1 MNSFYFY
8 EVIRIPLLFLIFNL
22 FFWIDLAT
30 RLSVFSDFCRGIV
43 LLVFLFSWMPTFIF
57 ALTSLVFF
65 RLLWVLSARLL
76 SNILNWKIIDLRPF
90 SLFTMFS
97 AKFPL
102 STAFTTVK
110 WNVLFFLSLINM
122 PANLENSAVAT
133 GLEKVSFHSN
143 PKEGQCQRV
152 FKLPHNCTHLTCKQG
167 SLQNPSSQAS
177 TVPEPKTS
185 NRSSWI

>member
-22 FFWIDLAT
+22 FFWIHLAT

-97 AKFPL
+97 AKFPSKHCFHYSEVKCYIFSFINQYASKFGKL
-102 STAFTTVK
+102 SSGHRTGKSQLSFKSKRRAMPKSVQTTTQ
-110 WNVLFFLSLINM
+110 L
-122 PANLENSAVAT
+122 
-133 GLEKVSFHSN
+133 HSSHTLA
-143 PKEGQCQRV
+143 K
-152 FKLPHNCTHLTCKQG
+152 
-167 SLQNPSSQAS
+167 
-177 TVPEPKTS
+177 
-185 NRSSWI
+185 